1 MNDDEPDRV
10 DEVLREHGQAWAN
23 AFVEPKRRDVS
34 ISVARIVTAGRG
46 CARLGRPPRCSASP
60 RPLWWSWSSSGKARR
75 HRLPTPAPVINSRRQ
90 HDRVRAHRGRGAAV
104 EPGEVGTAADG
115 RPNCRR
121 CPRRSSAAAATLCAD
136 TDGRPLLE
144 VIRDTS
150 DPTRLWVTPNTF
162 GPTGGGTQ
170 CSPLMQF
177 TVTVQD
183 AERVEIVAAAYAMDA
198 GAAVTCTDIGQ
209 SPVQVAIPLA
219 APLGDRRVVDGSNA
233 QVMTVLDPDQF
244 PEPAYLPNG
253 FESRGSAGIETD
265 HGRIA
270 RTYWKGEERLE
281 IAWSEGTFELSDVS
295 EAISHPDVHG
305 VTATVWKDKGFDDA
319 RLITWGAAPGW
330 YVTIQSNAAEHQT
343 LSAAELLKVA
353 RSMPIPDPPSP
364 AAGDTSTSSTG

>member
-1 MNDDEPDRV
+1 V

-23 AFVEPKRRDVS
+23 AFVEPQRRSLD
-34 ISVARIVTAGRG
+34 IGGAH
-46 CARLGRPPRCSASP
+46 
-60 RPLWWSWSSSGKARR
+60 R
-75 HRLPTPAPVINSRRQ
+75 HRRSWLRPAGAAAAVLGVAAATVVVVVVVGQSPAPSPAAPAPVINSRVGTTVSDSPDVARSSSPA
-90 HDRVRAHRGRGAAV
+90 RSARPPTVVRTAVVPTTIERGAA
-104 EPGEVGTAADG
+104 
-115 RPNCRR
+115 
-121 CPRRSSAAAATLCAD
+121 TLSLIQ
-136 TDGRPLLE
+136 TTPLLE

-319 RLITWGAAPGW
+319 RLISWGAAPGW